1 MTNLSP
7 ITPDTSAALMQASQG
22 QATEAAKTLRSSLDI
37 KKAEE
42 AAQEFEAVFIAEMM
56 KPMFEGI
63 STEAPFGG
71 GKGEEVFRSLL
82 LQEYGKVISQTGGL
96 GIADTVKEQMIQLQ
110 AQVDSGSEYAII
122 E

>member
-1 MTNLSP
+1 MNMSP
-7 ITPDTSAALMQASQG
+7 ITPDTSAALMQASAG
-22 QATEAAKTLRSSLDI
+22 QATQAAKSVKSSIDV

-96 GIADTVKEQMIQLQ
+96 GIAETVKDQMIQLQ
-110 AQVDSGSEYAII
+110 AQADNGAEFGII